1 MGQLLEFLYVFTP
14 KRENFIT
21 TMTMEEQIAFMQHLS
36 YTAGLSTEGKLVFS
50 GACTDGAYGTVV
62 FRAPSLEE
70 AQIIFDNDP
79 VVKSQILNAT
89 LHPFRIGMIAGK

>member
-1 MGQLLEFLYVFTP
+1 MGQELEFLYVFTP

-36 YTAGLSTEGKLVFS
+36 YTAGLAKEGKIIFS

-70 AQIIFDNDP
+70 AEIIFNNDP
-79 VVKSQILNAT
+79 VVKAQILNAS
-89 LHPFRIGMIAGK
+89 LHPFRIGMIEGK